1 MAEKGMVLEPFS
13 SEIGYRQS
21 LTISIRNRVR
31 YVDSDLG
38 LGTVLRRRSESE
50 IGYRR

>member
-1 MAEKGMVLEPFS
+1 MVLEPFS
-13 SEIGYRQS
+13 SEIGYRYS
-21 LTISIRNRVR
+21 VIISIRNRVR

-38 LGTVLRRRSESE
+38 LGTVLRKRSETE